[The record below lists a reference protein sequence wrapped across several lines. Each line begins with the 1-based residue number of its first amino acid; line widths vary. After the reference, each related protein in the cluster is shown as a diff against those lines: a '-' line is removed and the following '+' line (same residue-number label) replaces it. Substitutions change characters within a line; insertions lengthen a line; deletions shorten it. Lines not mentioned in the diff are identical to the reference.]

1 MLKNYLIVAWRNL
14 WRNKTYSLLNI
25 LGLSVGMA
33 VAVLIML
40 WVVDELTYDRFHTK
54 IDRIYRL
61 HQHQRYDGQ
70 MFTFYSMPPVLALDL
85 KENFPEIKR
94 VIRTD
99 WGGEAMLS
107 LGDQRF
113 YEEGLA
119 VDTTFFEVFNF
130 PLKEGNIKDALV
142 NPYSIVISQDVAKKF
157 FGDQEALGQ
166 WIKYNNQEEAFQ
178 VTGVLEKVPSNSTL
192 KFEFLIPWRTY
203 LKYSPWLDESNWGNN
218 NTPMYIELAEGT
230 SISAL
235 NKKIQ
240 NVLRKHQDPDG
251 TGNRPILFGFPLAKE
266 RLYSRW
272 EEGKNVGGRIDYV
285 QWFSI
290 LAFFVLFIACVNFMN
305 LSTARA
311 GRRSREIGIR
321 KAVGA
326 ERRRVM
332 SQFLG
337 ESVLMSSLA
346 LLIAIVLV
354 LVLLPGF
361 NKLTEKELS
370 FHFWTPQLAMLLVA
384 AGLLTG
390 LFAGSYPAI
399 YMSGFQVIQTLKGVF
414 KSGNAAVAFRKVLVV
429 VQFSLCSMLVIGSI
443 LVYQQIQ
450 HIQNRSLGYNRENVL
465 RVWLRGDIGERFDPI
480 NTELSAIPGIESVAT
495 SGNGITQIGSS
506 TYNLSWPGKKPN
518 DQILFSN
525 TSVDPGF
532 LKTYRIELLEGR
544 DFQKGNLNDTL
555 SLIFNELAIKR
566 MGLKNPIGQS
576 IELWENPCKII
587 GVVKDFHFNSIHSQI
602 EPFFFAFN
610 PNWRSMASLRLD
622 NSQPV
627 SKVISAIE
635 QVFKKHNPAYPFEY
649 DFVDKDFNELYKSEQ
664 LIGKLARVFSF
675 LAIFVACLG
684 LFGLA
689 AFSAEQRIKEI
700 GVRKVLGAS
709 LSNIVLLMSREFLLL
724 VGISILVASPVAWYV
739 MDNWL
744 DDYEYHIQISWWVFA
759 AVAALTL
766 GIAFV
771 TVSFQSIRAALAD
784 PVKSLRSE

>member
-1 MLKNYLIVAWRNL
+1 MLKNYWTVAWRNL

-54 IDRIYRL
+54 IDRIFRL

-70 MFTFYSMPPVLALDL
+70 MFTFYSMPPVLAMNL

-94 VIRTD
+94 VIRTN
-99 WGGEAMLS
+99 WGDEAMLS
-107 LGDQRF
+107 LGEKRF
-113 YEEGLA
+113 YEQGLA
-119 VDTTFFEVFNF
+119 VDTTFFEVFTF
-130 PLKEGNIKDALV
+130 PLAEGDMKEALT

-157 FGDQEALGQ
+157 FGDNEAVGQ
-166 WIKYNNQEEAFQ
+166 WLKYNNRDAFQ
-178 VTGVLEKVPSNSTL
+178 VTGVLEKMPPNSTL
-192 KFEFLIPWRTY
+192 KFEFLIPYHTFM
-203 LKYSPWLDESNWGNN
+203 KASPWLDETNWGNN
-218 NTPMYIELAEGT
+218 NTPMYIELAEGA
-230 SISAL
+230 SIVTL

-240 NVLRKHQDPDG
+240 DVLKKHQDPDG

-266 RLYSRW
+266 RLYGLW

-326 ERRRVM
+326 ERGRIM

-337 ESVLMSSLA
+337 ESILMSSLA

-354 LVLLPGF
+354 LVLLTGF
-361 NKLTEKELS
+361 NALTEKELR
-370 FHFWTPQLAMLLVA
+370 FPFWSPQMAGVLLGTA
-384 AGLLTG
+384 LLTG

-399 YMSGFQVIQTLKGVF
+399 YMSGFHVIQTLKGVF
-414 KSGNAAVAFRKVLVV
+414 KSGSSAVLLRKSLVV
-429 VQFSLCSMLVIGSI
+429 IQFSLCAILVIGSI

-450 HIQNRSLGYNRENVL
+450 HIQNRSMGYNRENVL
-465 RVWLRGDIGERFDPI
+465 RVWLRGDIGERFDPV
-480 NTELSAIPGIESVAT
+480 NTELSAIRGVASVAA
-495 SGNGITQIGSS
+495 SGNSITQIGNS
-506 TYNLSWPGKKPN
+506 TYNLNWPGKKPK

-532 LKTYRIELLEGR
+532 LKTYRIELVEGR

-555 SLIFNELAIKR
+555 SIIFNELAIKR
-566 MGLKNPIGQS
+566 MGLKDPIGQT
-576 IELWENPCKII
+576 IDLWDNKVRII
-587 GVVKDFHFNSIHSQI
+587 GVAKDFHFNSIHSQI
-602 EPFFFAFN
+602 EPFFFSFD
-610 PNWRSMASLRLD
+610 PSWRSLASLRLD
-622 NSQPV
+622 GTQPV
-627 SKVISAIE
+627 SETISAIE

-689 AFSAEQRIKEI
+689 AFSAEQRVKEI

-709 LSNIVLLMSREFLLL
+709 LGNIVLLMSREFLLL
-724 VGISILVASPVAWYV
+724 VAISILVASPLAWYL
-739 MDNWL
+739 MDSWL
-744 DDYEYHIQISWWVFA
+744 DDYTYRIQISWWVFVV
-759 AVAALTL
+759 VALLTL
-766 GIAFV
+766 GIAFI
-771 TVSFQSIRAALAD
+771 TVAFQSIRAALAD

>member
-1 MLKNYLIVAWRNL
+1 MLKNYWTVAWRNL

-54 IDRIYRL
+54 IDRIFRL

-94 VIRTD
+94 VIRTN
-99 WGGEAMLS
+99 WGDEAMLS
-107 LGDQRF
+107 LGEKQF
-113 YEEGLA
+113 YEQGLA
-119 VDTTFFEVFNF
+119 VDTTFFEVFTF
-130 PLKEGNIKDALV
+130 PLAEGDMKEALV
-142 NPYSIVISQDVAKKF
+142 NPYSIVISQEVAKKF
-157 FGDQEALGQ
+157 FGNNEAVGQ
-166 WIKYNNQEEAFQ
+166 WLKYNNRDAFQ
-178 VTGVLEKVPSNSTL
+178 VTGVLEKMPSNSTL
-192 KFEFLIPWRTY
+192 KFEFLIPYHTFM
-203 LKYSPWLDESNWGNN
+203 KFSPWLDETNWGNN

-230 SISAL
+230 SIATL
-235 NKKIQ
+235 NKKIHD
-240 NVLRKHQDPDG
+240 VLKKHQDPDG

-266 RLYSRW
+266 RLYGLW

-290 LAFFVLFIACVNFMN
+290 LAFFILFIACVNFMN

-311 GRRSREIGIR
+311 GRRSREIGLR

-326 ERRRVM
+326 ERGRIM

-337 ESVLMSSLA
+337 ESILMSSLA

-354 LVLLPGF
+354 LVLLTGF
-361 NKLTEKELS
+361 NALTEKELR
-370 FHFWTPQLAMLLVA
+370 FHFWSPQM
-384 AGLLTG
+384 AGVLMGTALLTG

-399 YMSGFQVIQTLKGVF
+399 YMSGFHVIQTLKGVF
-414 KSGNAAVAFRKVLVV
+414 KSGSSAVLFRKSLVV
-429 VQFSLCSMLVIGSI
+429 IQFSLCAILVIGSV

-450 HIQNRSLGYNRENVL
+450 YIQNRSMGYNRENVL
-465 RVWLRGDIGERFDPI
+465 RVWLRGDIGERFDPV
-480 NTELSAIPGIESVAT
+480 NTELSAIRGVESVAA
-495 SGNGITQIGSS
+495 SGNSITQIGNS
-506 TYNLSWPGKKPN
+506 TYNLNWPGKKPK

-525 TSVDPGF
+525 TAIDPGF
-532 LKTYRIELLEGR
+532 LKTYRIELVEGR

-555 SLIFNELAIKR
+555 SIIFNELAIKR
-566 MGLKNPIGQS
+566 MGLKDPLGQT
-576 IELWENPCKII
+576 IDLWDNKVRII
-587 GVVKDFHFNSIHSQI
+587 GVAKDFHFNSIHSQI
-602 EPFFFAFN
+602 EPFFFTFD
-610 PNWRSMASLRLD
+610 PNWRSLASLRLD
-622 NSQPV
+622 GTKPV
-627 SKVISAIE
+627 PETISAIE

-689 AFSAEQRIKEI
+689 AFSAEQRVKEI

-709 LSNIVLLMSREFLLL
+709 LGNIVLLMSREFLLL
-724 VGISILVASPVAWYV
+724 VAISILVASPLAWYL
-739 MDNWL
+739 MDSWL
-744 DDYEYHIQISWWVFA
+744 DDYTYRIQISWWVFA
-759 AVAALTL
+759 MVALLTL
-766 GIAFV
+766 GIAFI

-784 PVKSLRSE
+784 PVKSLRAE

>member
-14 WRNKTYSLLNI
+14 WRNKTYSSLNI

-54 IDRIYRL
+54 IDRIFRL

-70 MFTFYSMPPVLALDL
+70 MFTFHSMPPVLALDL

-107 LGDQRF
+107 QGDQRF

-119 VDTTFFEVFNF
+119 VDTTFFEVFSF

-142 NPYSIVISQDVAKKF
+142 NPYSIVISQEVAQKF
-157 FGDQEALGQ
+157 FGDEEALGQ

-178 VTGVLEKVPSNSTL
+178 VTGVLEKVPTNSTL

-203 LKYSPWLDESNWGNN
+203 LKYSPWLNETDWGNN

-230 SISAL
+230 SIETL

-326 ERRRVM
+326 ERRRIM

-346 LLIAIVLV
+346 LLIAIGLV
-354 LVLLPGF
+354 LILLPGF

-370 FHFWTPQLAMLLVA
+370 FHFWTPQLATILVG

-399 YMSGFQVIQTLKGVF
+399 YMSGFHVIQTLKGVF

-429 VQFSLCSMLVIGSI
+429 VQFSLCAMLVIGSI

-506 TYNLSWPGKKPN
+506 TYNLSWPGKKPK
-518 DQILFSN
+518 DQILFPN
-525 TSVDPGF
+525 TSIDPGF

-566 MGLKNPIGQS
+566 MGLKDPIGQN
-576 IELWENPCKII
+576 IELWGNQCKII

-689 AFSAEQRIKEI
+689 AFSAEQRVKEI

-724 VGISILVASPVAWYV
+724 VGISILVASPIAWYV
-739 MDNWL
+739 MDSWL

>member
-14 WRNKTYSLLNI
+14 WRNKTYSSLNI

-54 IDRIYRL
+54 IDRIFRL

-70 MFTFYSMPPVLALDL
+70 VFTFYSMPPVLALDL

-107 LGDQRF
+107 MGDQRF

-119 VDTTFFEVFNF
+119 VDTTFFEVFSF

-142 NPYSIVISQDVAKKF
+142 NPYSIIISQEVANKF
-157 FGDQEALGQ
+157 FGDEEALGQ

-178 VTGVLEKVPSNSTL
+178 VTGVLEKVPTNSTL
-192 KFEFLIPWRTY
+192 KFDFLIPWRTY

-230 SISAL
+230 SIETL

-272 EEGKNVGGRIDYV
+272 EEGKNAGGRIDYV

-326 ERRRVM
+326 ERRRIM

-337 ESVLMSSLA
+337 ESVLMSSFA

-354 LVLLPGF
+354 LLLLPGF

-370 FHFWTPQLAMLLVA
+370 FHFWTPQLATMLVG

-429 VQFSLCSMLVIGSI
+429 VQFSLCAMLVIGSI

-506 TYNLSWPGKKPN
+506 TYNLSWPGKKPK

-525 TSVDPGF
+525 TSIDPGF

-555 SLIFNELAIKR
+555 SLIFNELGVKR
-566 MGLKNPIGQS
+566 MGLSNPIGQN
-576 IELWENPCKII
+576 IELWGNQCKII

-610 PNWRSMASLRLD
+610 PDWRSMASLRLD

-709 LSNIVLLMSREFLLL
+709 LGNIVLLMSREFLLL
-724 VGISILVASPVAWYV
+724 VSISILVASPISWYV

-759 AVAALTL
+759 VVAALTL

>member
-54 IDRIYRL
+54 IDRIFRL

-70 MFTFYSMPPVLALDL
+70 MFTFYSMPPVLALEL

-107 LGDQRF
+107 LGEKRF

-119 VDTTFFEVFNF
+119 VDTTFFEVFSF
-130 PLKEGNIKDALV
+130 PLAKGNIKDALV
-142 NPYSIVISQDVAKKF
+142 NPHSIVISQEVAKKF
-157 FGDQEALGQ
+157 FGDGEAIGQ
-166 WIKYNNQEEAFQ
+166 WIKYNNQPDAFQ
-178 VTGVLEKVPSNSTL
+178 VTGVLEKMPKNSTL
-192 KFEFLIPWRTY
+192 KFEYLIPWRTY
-203 LKYSPWLDESNWGNN
+203 LKYSPWMDESNWGNN
-218 NTPMYIELAEGT
+218 NTPMYIELAENT
-230 SISAL
+230 SIDAL
-235 NKKIQ
+235 NKKLHD
-240 NVLRKHQDPDG
+240 VLKKHQDPDG

-266 RLYSRW
+266 RLNGLW

-285 QWFSI
+285 RWFSI

-326 ERRRVM
+326 ERRRIM

-337 ESVLMSSLA
+337 ESILMSSLG
-346 LLIAIVLV
+346 LLIAVALV
-354 LVLLPGF
+354 LILLPGF

-370 FHFWTPQLAMLLVA
+370 FHFWSPQLALILVG

-399 YMSGFQVIQTLKGVF
+399 YMSGFHVIQTLKGVF
-414 KSGNAAVAFRKVLVV
+414 KSGNTAVAFRKMLVV
-429 VQFSLCSMLVIGSI
+429 VQFSLCAMLVIGSI

-450 HIQNRSLGYNRENVL
+450 YIQNRSLGYNRENVL
-465 RVWLRGDIGERFDPI
+465 RVWLRGDIGERFDPVS
-480 NTELSAIPGIESVAT
+480 TELSAIPGIESVAT

-506 TYNLSWPGKKPN
+506 TYNLSWPNKKPK

-525 TSVDPGF
+525 TSIDPGF
-532 LKTYRIELLEGR
+532 LKTYRIELVEGR

-566 MGLKNPIGQS
+566 MGLKNPIGQT
-576 IELWENPCKII
+576 IELWGNKCTII
-587 GVVKDFHFNSIHSQI
+587 GVTKDFHFNSIHSQI

-610 PNWRSMASLRLD
+610 PHWRSMASLRLD

-627 SKVISAIE
+627 PKTISAIE

-649 DFVDKDFNELYKSEQ
+649 DFVDKDFDELYKSEQ

-689 AFSAEQRIKEI
+689 AFSAEQRVKEI

-709 LSNIVLLMSREFLLL
+709 LSNIVLLMSREFLSL
-724 VGISILVASPVAWYV
+724 VSISILVASPIAWYV

-759 AVAALTL
+759 AVALLTL

>member
-1 MLKNYLIVAWRNL
+1 MLKNYWTVAWRNL
-14 WRNKTYSLLNI
+14 WRNKTYSSLNI

-54 IDRIYRL
+54 IDRIFRL

-94 VIRTD
+94 VIRTN
-99 WGGEAMLS
+99 WGDEAMLS
-107 LGDQRF
+107 LGEKQF
-113 YEEGLA
+113 YEQGLA
-119 VDTTFFEVFNF
+119 VDTTFFEVFTF
-130 PLKEGNIKDALV
+130 PLAEGDMKEALV
-142 NPYSIVISQDVAKKF
+142 NPYSIVISQEVAKKF
-157 FGDQEALGQ
+157 FGDNEAVGQ
-166 WIKYNNQEEAFQ
+166 WLKYNNRDAFQ
-178 VTGVLEKVPSNSTL
+178 VTGVLEKMPSNSTL
-192 KFEFLIPWRTY
+192 KFEFLIPYRTFM
-203 LKYSPWLDESNWGNN
+203 KSSPWLDETNWGNN

-230 SISAL
+230 SVATL
-235 NKKIQ
+235 NKKIHD
-240 NVLRKHQDPDG
+240 VLKKHQDPDG

-266 RLYSRW
+266 RLYGLW

-326 ERRRVM
+326 ERGRIM

-337 ESVLMSSLA
+337 ESILMSSLA

-354 LVLLPGF
+354 LVLLTGF
-361 NKLTEKELS
+361 NALTEKELR
-370 FHFWTPQLAMLLVA
+370 FHFWSPQM
-384 AGLLTG
+384 AGILMGTALLTG

-399 YMSGFQVIQTLKGVF
+399 YMSGFHVIQTLKGVF
-414 KSGNAAVAFRKVLVV
+414 KSGSSAVLFRKSLVV
-429 VQFSLCSMLVIGSI
+429 IQFSLCAILVIGSV

-450 HIQNRSLGYNRENVL
+450 YIQNRSMGYNRENVL
-465 RVWLRGDIGERFDPI
+465 RVWLRGDIGERFDPV
-480 NTELSAIPGIESVAT
+480 NTELSAIPGVESVAA
-495 SGNGITQIGSS
+495 SGNSITQIGNS
-506 TYNLSWPGKKPN
+506 TYNLNWPGKKPK

-525 TSVDPGF
+525 TAIDPGF
-532 LKTYRIELLEGR
+532 LKTYRIELVEGR

-555 SLIFNELAIKR
+555 SIIFNELAIKR
-566 MGLKNPIGQS
+566 MGLKDPIGQT
-576 IELWENPCKII
+576 IDLWDNKVRVI
-587 GVVKDFHFNSIHSQI
+587 GVAKDFHFNSIHSQI
-602 EPFFFAFN
+602 EPFFFTFN
-610 PNWRSMASLRLD
+610 PTWRSLASLRLD
-622 NSQPV
+622 GTQPV
-627 SKVISAIE
+627 PETISAIE

-689 AFSAEQRIKEI
+689 AFSAEQRVKEI

-709 LSNIVLLMSREFLLL
+709 LGNIVLLMSREFLLL
-724 VGISILVASPVAWYV
+724 VAISILVASPLAWYL
-739 MDNWL
+739 MDSWL
-744 DDYEYHIQISWWVFA
+744 DDYTYRIQISWWVFA
-759 AVAALTL
+759 MVALLTL
-766 GIAFV
+766 GIAFI

-784 PVKSLRSE
+784 PVKSLRAE

>member
-1 MLKNYLIVAWRNL
+1 MLKNYWTVAWRNL

-54 IDRIYRL
+54 IDRIFRL

-94 VIRTD
+94 VIRTN
-99 WGGEAMLS
+99 WGDEAMLS
-107 LGDQRF
+107 LGEKQF
-113 YEEGLA
+113 YEQGLA
-119 VDTTFFEVFNF
+119 VDTTFFEVFTF
-130 PLKEGNIKDALV
+130 PLAEGDMKEALV
-142 NPYSIVISQDVAKKF
+142 NPYSIVISQEVAKKF
-157 FGDQEALGQ
+157 FGNNEAVGQ
-166 WIKYNNQEEAFQ
+166 WLKYNNRDAFQ
-178 VTGVLEKVPSNSTL
+178 VTGVLEKMPSNSTL
-192 KFEFLIPWRTY
+192 KFEFLIAYHTFM
-203 LKYSPWLDESNWGNN
+203 KFSPWLDETNWGNN

-230 SISAL
+230 SIATL
-235 NKKIQ
+235 NKKIHD
-240 NVLRKHQDPDG
+240 VLKKHQDPDG

-266 RLYSRW
+266 RLYGLW

-290 LAFFVLFIACVNFMN
+290 LAFFILFIACVNFMN

-311 GRRSREIGIR
+311 GRRSREIGLR

-326 ERRRVM
+326 ERGRIM

-337 ESVLMSSLA
+337 ESILMSSLA

-354 LVLLPGF
+354 LVLLTGF
-361 NKLTEKELS
+361 NALTEKELR
-370 FHFWTPQLAMLLVA
+370 FHFWSPQM
-384 AGLLTG
+384 AGVLMGTALLTG

-399 YMSGFQVIQTLKGVF
+399 YMSGFHVIQTLKGVF
-414 KSGNAAVAFRKVLVV
+414 KSGSSAVLFRKSLVV
-429 VQFSLCSMLVIGSI
+429 IQFSLCAILVIGSV

-450 HIQNRSLGYNRENVL
+450 YIQNRSMGYNRENVL
-465 RVWLRGDIGERFDPI
+465 RVWLRGDIGERFDPV
-480 NTELSAIPGIESVAT
+480 NTELSAIRGVESVAA
-495 SGNGITQIGSS
+495 SGNSITQIGNS
-506 TYNLSWPGKKPN
+506 TYNLNWPGKKPK

-525 TSVDPGF
+525 TAIDPGF
-532 LKTYRIELLEGR
+532 LKTYRIELVEGR

-555 SLIFNELAIKR
+555 SIIFNELAIKR
-566 MGLKNPIGQS
+566 MGLKDPLGQT
-576 IELWENPCKII
+576 IDLWDNKVRII
-587 GVVKDFHFNSIHSQI
+587 GVAKDFHFNSIHSQI
-602 EPFFFAFN
+602 EPFFFTFD
-610 PNWRSMASLRLD
+610 PNWRSLASLRLD
-622 NSQPV
+622 GTKPV
-627 SKVISAIE
+627 PETISAIE

-689 AFSAEQRIKEI
+689 AFSAEQRVKEI

-709 LSNIVLLMSREFLLL
+709 LGNIVLLMSREFLLL
-724 VGISILVASPVAWYV
+724 VAISILVASPLAWYL
-739 MDNWL
+739 MDSWL
-744 DDYEYHIQISWWVFA
+744 DDYTYRIQISWWVFA
-759 AVAALTL
+759 MVALLTL
-766 GIAFV
+766 GIAFI

-784 PVKSLRSE
+784 PVKSLRAE

>member
-1 MLKNYLIVAWRNL
+1 MLKNYWTVAWRNL

-33 VAVLIML
+33 VAVMIML

-54 IDRIYRL
+54 IDRIFRL

-70 MFTFYSMPPVLALDL
+70 MFTFYSMPPVLALNL

-94 VIRTD
+94 AIRTN
-99 WGGEAMLS
+99 WGDEAMLS
-107 LGDQRF
+107 LGEKRF
-113 YEEGLA
+113 YEQGLA
-119 VDTTFFEVFNF
+119 VDTTFFETFTF
-130 PLKEGNIKDALV
+130 PLAEGDIKEALA
-142 NPYSIVISQDVAKKF
+142 NPYSIVISQEVAKKF
-157 FGDQEALGQ
+157 FGETEAVGQ
-166 WIKYNNQEEAFQ
+166 WLKYNNRDAFQ
-178 VTGVLEKVPSNSTL
+178 VTGVLEEMPENSTL
-192 KFEFLIPWRTY
+192 KFEFLIPYHTFM
-203 LKYSPWLDESNWGNN
+203 KYSPWLDETNWGNN
-218 NTPMYIELAEGT
+218 NTPMYVELAEGA
-230 SISAL
+230 SISTL

-266 RLYSRW
+266 RLYGLW

-326 ERRRVM
+326 ERGRIM

-337 ESVLMSSLA
+337 ESILMSSLA

-361 NKLTEKELS
+361 NTLTEKELR
-370 FHFWTPQLAMLLVA
+370 FHFWSPQMAGILLGA
-384 AGLLTG
+384 ALLTG

-399 YMSGFQVIQTLKGVF
+399 YMSGFHVIQTLKGVF
-414 KSGNAAVAFRKVLVV
+414 KSGSSAVLFRKGLVV
-429 VQFSLCSMLVIGSI
+429 IQFSLCAILVIGSI

-480 NTELSAIPGIESVAT
+480 NTELSAIRGVESVAA
-495 SGNGITQIGSS
+495 SGNGITQIGNS
-506 TYNLSWPGKKPN
+506 TYNLNWPGKKPK

-525 TSVDPGF
+525 TAIDPGF
-532 LKTYRIELLEGR
+532 LKTYRIELVEGR

-555 SLIFNELAIKR
+555 SIIFNELAIKR
-566 MGLKNPIGQS
+566 MGLKDPLGQT
-576 IELWENPCKII
+576 IDLWDNKVKII
-587 GVVKDFHFNSIHSQI
+587 GITKDFHFNSIHSQI
-602 EPFFFAFN
+602 EPFFFTFN
-610 PNWRSMASLRLD
+610 PTWRSLASLRLD
-622 NSQPV
+622 GTQPIPET
-627 SKVISAIE
+627 ISAIE

-689 AFSAEQRIKEI
+689 AFSAEQRVKEI

-709 LSNIVLLMSREFLLL
+709 LGNIVLLMSREFLLL
-724 VGISILVASPVAWYV
+724 VAISILVASPLAWYL
-739 MDNWL
+739 MDSWL
-744 DDYEYHIQISWWVFA
+744 DDYTYRIQISWWVFA
-759 AVAALTL
+759 AVALLTL
-766 GIAFV
+766 GIAFI